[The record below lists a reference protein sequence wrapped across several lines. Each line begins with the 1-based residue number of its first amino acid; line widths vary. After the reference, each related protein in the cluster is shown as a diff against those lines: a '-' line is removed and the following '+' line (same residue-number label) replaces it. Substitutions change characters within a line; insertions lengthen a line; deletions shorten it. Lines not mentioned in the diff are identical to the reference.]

1 MSKIAVSP
9 NGSGTGTYTLA
20 SPNNNAS
27 HTITLPVATGELLV
41 NTSTGVSVTGDLS
54 FGDSDKIVMGAS
66 SDLEIYHDG
75 THSYVSDQGTGN
87 IKYRAA
93 SRHQFENA
101 DGSKMYIQLVGDTV
115 GQEYVQLRHNNATK
129 LATTSTGIDVTGTV
143 AATAFAG
150 DGSGLTGIAG
160 IPSGAVIYHAANT
173 APTGFIKA
181 NGASIS
187 TSTYSDLF
195 AVIGY
200 TFGGSGGSFNVPDL
214 RGEFIRC
221 WDGSRGVDSGRA
233 LGSSQGDLFK
243 SHSHTFGVWQATT
256 NTAHNGA
263 GTGSTHYQ
271 STQSVSSVGGTETRP
286 RNIALLACIKY

>member
-27 HTITLPVATGELLV
+27 HTITLPVATGELL
-41 NTSTGVSVTGDLS
+41 TSTG
-54 FGDSDKIVMGAS
+54 
-66 SDLEIYHDG
+66 
-75 THSYVSDQGTGN
+75 N
-87 IKYRAA
+87 
-93 SRHQFENA
+93 
-101 DGSKMYIQLVGDTV
+101 
-115 GQEYVQLRHNNATK
+115 
-129 LATTSTGIDVTGTV
+129 
-143 AATAFAG
+143 
-150 DGSGLTGIAG
+150 GSGLTSLTSANLTGALPAISGSSLTSLTSANLTGALPAIDGSNLTGLGGGTPAG
-160 IPSGAVIYHAANT
+160 VVIYHAANT

-214 RGEFIRC
+214 RGEFLRG
-221 WDGSRGVDSGRA
+221 WDDGRGVDSGRGF
-233 LGSSQGDLFK
+233 GSSQGGAMQQ
-243 SHSHTFGVWQATT
+243 HRHTINSGGGGGGIAILVTQTNRVAGLSGGGALQDAPSTLGSVSGGATT
-256 NTAHNGA
+256 A
-263 GTGSTHYQ
+263 
-271 STQSVSSVGGTETRP
+271 TETRP

>member
-1 MSKIAVSP
+1 M
-9 NGSGTGTYTLA
+9 
-20 SPNNNAS
+20 
-27 HTITLPVATGELLV
+27 TITLNG
-41 NTSTGVSVTGDLS
+41 STGITTPDIDSLAAPDL
-54 FGDSDKIVMGAS
+54 V
-66 SDLEIYHDG
+66 G
-75 THSYVSDQGTGN
+75 TNFTSLPSG
-87 IKYRAA
+87 
-93 SRHQFENA
+93 
-101 DGSKMYIQLVGDTV
+101 QLVGNLPALN
-115 GQEYVQLRHNNATK
+115 GSSL
-129 LATTSTGIDVTGTV
+129 TSLTSANLTGALPAI
-143 AATAFAG
+143 
-150 DGSGLTGIAG
+150 DGSNLTGIAG
-160 IPSGAVIYHAANT
+160 TPAGVVIYHAANT

-214 RGEFIRC
+214 RGEFLRG
-221 WDGSRGVDSGRA
+221 WDDGRGVDSGRA
-233 LGSSQGDLFK
+233 FGSSQGDLFK

-286 RNIALLACIKY
+286 RNVALLACIKY

>member
-27 HTITLPVATGELLV
+27 HTLTLPVATGTLL
-41 NTSTGVSVTGDLS
+41 TSTG
-54 FGDSDKIVMGAS
+54 
-66 SDLEIYHDG
+66 
-75 THSYVSDQGTGN
+75 N
-87 IKYRAA
+87 
-93 SRHQFENA
+93 
-101 DGSKMYIQLVGDTV
+101 
-115 GQEYVQLRHNNATK
+115 
-129 LATTSTGIDVTGTV
+129 
-143 AATAFAG
+143 
-150 DGSGLTGIAG
+150 GSGLTSLTSANLTGALPAISGSSLTSLTSANLTGALPAIDGSNLTGLGGGTPAG
-160 IPSGAVIYHAANT
+160 VVIYHAANT

-214 RGEFIRC
+214 RGEFLRG
-221 WDGSRGVDSGRA
+221 WDDGRGVDSGRA
-233 LGSSQGDLFK
+233 FGSSQGDLFK

>member
-1 MSKIAVSP
+1 M
-9 NGSGTGTYTLA
+9 
-20 SPNNNAS
+20 
-27 HTITLPVATGELLV
+27 TITLNG
-41 NTSTGVSVTGDLS
+41 STGITTPDIDSLAAPDL
-54 FGDSDKIVMGAS
+54 V
-66 SDLEIYHDG
+66 G
-75 THSYVSDQGTGN
+75 TNFTSLPSG
-87 IKYRAA
+87 
-93 SRHQFENA
+93 
-101 DGSKMYIQLVGDTV
+101 QLVGNLPALN
-115 GQEYVQLRHNNATK
+115 GSSL
-129 LATTSTGIDVTGTV
+129 TSLTSANLTGALPAI
-143 AATAFAG
+143 
-150 DGSGLTGIAG
+150 DGSNLTGIAG
-160 IPSGAVIYHAANT
+160 TPAGVVIYHAANT

-214 RGEFIRC
+214 RGEFLRG
-221 WDGSRGVDSGRA
+221 WDDGRGVDSGRA
-233 LGSSQGDLFK
+233 FGSSQGDLFK

>member
-1 MSKIAVSP
+1 LNQ
-9 NGSGTGTYTLA
+9 NGS
-20 SPNNNAS
+20 
-27 HTITLPVATGELLV
+27 
-41 NTSTGVSVTGDLS
+41 
-54 FGDSDKIVMGAS
+54 
-66 SDLEIYHDG
+66 
-75 THSYVSDQGTGN
+75 
-87 IKYRAA
+87 
-93 SRHQFENA
+93 
-101 DGSKMYIQLVGDTV
+101 IQLFYDAVV
-115 GQEYVQLRHNNATK
+115 K
-129 LATTSTGIDVTGTV
+129 LSTTSSGISVTGTV

-150 DGSGLTGIAG
+150 DGSNLTGIAG
-160 IPSGAVIYHAANT
+160 TPAGAVIYHADGS

>member
-41 NTSTGVSVTGDLS
+41 NTSTGVSITGNLS
-54 FGDSDKIVMGAS
+54 FGDNDKAVFGAG
-66 SDLEIYHDG
+66 SDLQIYHD
-75 THSYVSDQGTGN
+75 TLNSVIADAGTGN
-87 IKYRAA
+87 LVIAANDFRLTNSSQTANMIK
-93 SRHQFENA
+93 A
-101 DGSKMYIQLVGDTV
+101 DEGGAVTLTHDG
-115 GQEYVQLRHNNATK
+115 GNK
-129 LATTSTGIDVTGTV
+129 LATTATGIDVTGTV

-214 RGEFIRC
+214 RGEFLRG
-221 WDGSRGVDSGRA
+221 WDDGRGVDSGRGF
-233 LGSSQGDLFK
+233 GSTQADEFK
-243 SHSHTFGVWQATT
+243 SHNHGIQTWTQYIAGPQPNKVYNGGGYAASYVV
-256 NTAHNGA
+256 NTA
-263 GTGSTHYQ
+263 ST
-271 STQSVSSVGGTETRP
+271 GGTETRP